1 MNSIA
6 LRTMNDIRFFLL
18 AFWLGAATLFSFVVA
33 PSLFSVLRQ
42 FQLANANEIAGT
54 IVTRILSIVNVSG
67 FFLSLVLIG
76 LTLIIA
82 GNVGRSYLVQ
92 LALFLAMAIATSV
105 GHWLIAARMRAIR
118 AALELP
124 IDQIAATD
132 PRRIM
137 FANLHRYSV
146 TALGIA
152 MLAAIVS
159 IVLIRARSTW

>member
-1 MNSIA
+1 MNSSS
-6 LRTMNDIRFFLL
+6 LRTINDIRFLLL

-42 FQLANANEIAGT
+42 FQLSNANEIAGT
-54 IVTRILSIVNVSG
+54 IVTRILSVVNVSG
-67 FFLSLVLIG
+67 FFFSLVLIG
-76 LTLIIA
+76 LTLII
-82 GNVGRSYLVQ
+82 GRSVGRSYFIQ
-92 LALFLAMAIATSV
+92 LALFLVMAIATSV

-118 AALELP
+118 SALDLP

-152 MLAAIVS
+152 MLAALVS
-159 IVLIRARSTW
+159 LVLIRVRST

>member
-1 MNSIA
+1 MNSSS
-6 LRTMNDIRFFLL
+6 LRTINDTRFLLL

-42 FQLANANEIAGT
+42 FQLSNANEIAGT
-54 IVTRILSIVNVSG
+54 IVTRILSVVNVSG
-67 FFLSLVLIG
+67 FFFSLVLIG

-82 GNVGRSYLVQ
+82 RSVGRSYFIQ
-92 LALFLAMAIATSV
+92 LALFLVMAIATSV

-118 AALELP
+118 SALDLP

-152 MLAAIVS
+152 MLAALVS
-159 IVLIRARSTW
+159 LVLIRVRST